1 MTEHFSTTHVP
12 ELVTETSAELFPTL
26 VSEQIEAERVVLD
39 LIVSEQVHYFDGHF
53 PGAPVLAGVA
63 QLHWVVHYTQR
74 YFPQLRHV
82 KAVEVLK
89 FQVMVR
95 PGSRL
100 RLVLEQSKPGVT
112 LFSYLQQDEKV
123 ASGRLKWEV
132 AGE

>member
-1 MTEHFSTTHVP
+1 MAKHSPESFTEHFP
-12 ELVTETSAELFPTL
+12 ELL
-26 VSEQIEAERVVLD
+26 SEQIEAERVELD
-39 LIVSEQVHYFDGHF
+39 LAVSERVHYFDGHF

-74 YFPQLRHV
+74 YFPQLLEV
-82 KAVEVLK
+82 TAVEVLK

-100 RLVLEQSKPGVT
+100 RLVLEQTKPGVT
-112 LFSYLQQDEKV
+112 LFSYTLEDEKV

-132 AGE
+132 AGAE